1 MCVYVYTG
9 VCIYISICSKIHY
22 GDVNIIH
29 KMKSLGGKTEIN
41 WVRKGVV
48 GEIGY
53 LSSH

>member
-1 MCVYVYTG
+1 MYIQVYVY
-9 VCIYISICSKIHY
+9 IYICSKIHY